1 MAYVLSVIFF
11 SIIIN
16 VTKFFEL
23 TVARKNS
30 SSDPVCLQLL
40 DLNYKTFYGRN
51 LRIFI
56 IS

>member
-30 SSDPVCLQLL
+30 SSDPVSLQLQ
-40 DLNYKTFYGRN
+40 GRM
-51 LRIFI
+51 L
-56 IS
+56 